1 MKTNDNSP
9 GHSQSNNEGQQNSLF
24 DLTSEES
31 GIVESI
37 NSSMGKAS
45 SQTNAVANS
54 FMPLAAKMR
63 PKTLTDYVG
72 QQHILGRDSPLAQ
85 SIEQGHCHSLIFW
98 GPPGSGKTTLAEI
111 IAQHANA
118 EIERVS
124 AVTSGI
130 KEIRSAIEKA
140 KLRAQS
146 ESANKR
152 RTVLFVDE
160 VHRFNKSQQDA
171 FLPHIEDG
179 TIIFIGATT
188 ENPAFE
194 LNQALLS
201 RTRLYTLKKLTRDDL
216 AYVLQRALSLCETEQ
231 QLRIE
236 LSGDAKQSLLN
247 RSDGDA
253 RRLLNL
259 LENCLDSLPT
269 IPTAQVT
276 DAESQQVDHAV
287 TGNSKADVKT
297 ITVELIAQ
305 VAGSKIA
312 LYDKGGDA
320 FYDLISAFH
329 KSVRGSSPDAALYWY
344 ARILT
349 AGGDALYVGRRL
361 LAIASEDIGNA
372 DPRAMQLAIN
382 AWDTFHRVGP
392 SEGERAIAQATV
404 YMALAPKSNAVY
416 QAFNKAKVLAQ
427 QTCDLDVPLHLKNA
441 TSSITK
447 DLGHGSEYRY
457 AHDEANA
464 FAAGENY
471 FPEVLAKGDSSYTRL
486 YQPTERGL
494 EKKLKEKLDYLNQL
508 DRNSHDQR
516 Y

>member
-1 MKTNDNSP
+1 
-9 GHSQSNNEGQQNSLF
+9 
-24 DLTSEES
+24 
-31 GIVESI
+31 
-37 NSSMGKAS
+37 
-45 SQTNAVANS
+45 
-54 FMPLAAKMR
+54 MPLAAKMR
-63 PKTLTDYVG
+63 PLTLADYVG
-72 QQHILGRDSPLAQ
+72 QQHILGGNSPLTQ
-85 SIEQGHCHSLIFW
+85 SIVQGHCHSLIFW

-130 KEIRSAIEKA
+130 KEIRSAIDKA
-140 KLRAQS
+140 KLRAQG
-146 ESANKR
+146 EGDNKR

-201 RTRLYTLKKLTRDDL
+201 RARLYTLKKLTREDL
-216 AYVLQRALSLCETEQ
+216 AQVLQRAILLCETEQ
-231 QLRIE
+231 QIKIE
-236 LSGDAKQSLLN
+236 LSDDAKQSLLN

-259 LENCLDSLPT
+259 LENCLDSVSSVEDHEK
-269 IPTAQVT
+269 IAVKQV
-276 DAESQQVDHAV
+276 S
-287 TGNSKADVKT
+287 
-297 ITVELIAQ
+297 VELIAQ

-320 FYDLISAFH
+320 FYNLISAFH

-349 AGGDALYVGRRL
+349 AGGDALYVARRL

-404 YMALAPKSNAVY
+404 YLALAPKSNAVY
-416 QAFNKAKVLAQ
+416 QAFNKAKALAQ
-427 QTCDLDVPLHLKNA
+427 QTCDLDVPEHLKNA
-441 TSSITK
+441 TSNITEE
-447 DLGHGSEYRY
+447 LGHGKEYRY
-457 AHDEANA
+457 AHNEENA

-471 FPEVLAKGDSSYTRL
+471 FPEALARADSSHTTL
-486 YQPTERGL
+486 YEPTDRGL
-494 EKKLKEKLDYLNQL
+494 EKQLKDKIDFLNQL
-508 DRNSHDQR
+508 NRNSHEQR
-516 Y
+516 YK

>member
-1 MKTNDNSP
+1 MLH
-9 GHSQSNNEGQQNSLF
+9 GLEG
-24 DLTSEES
+24 
-31 GIVESI
+31 VESNQAKKI
-37 NSSMGKAS
+37 NGIEPSLDEPQG
-45 SQTNAVANS
+45 

-63 PKTLTDYVG
+63 PKTLKDYVG
-72 QQHILGRDSPLAQ
+72 QQHILAPESPLAQ
-85 SIEQGHCHSLIFW
+85 AIAQGHCHSLIFW

-111 IAQHANA
+111 IAQHSDAD
-118 EIERVS
+118 IERVS
-124 AVTSGI
+124 AVTSGV
-130 KEIRSAIEKA
+130 KEIRAAIDRA
-140 KLRAQS
+140 KMRANAQQ
-146 ESANKR
+146 R

-194 LNQALLS
+194 LNKALLS
-201 RTRLYTLKKLTRDDL
+201 RARLYILKKLTSDDL
-216 AYVLQRALSLCETEQ
+216 RLVLSRAIALYQHEQNLMVSLSD
-231 QLRIE
+231 
-236 LSGDAKQSLLN
+236 DAAQSLLN

-259 LENCLDSLPT
+259 LENCVDSLDT
-269 IPTAQVT
+269 SEGKCLIS
-276 DAESQQVDHAV
+276 E
-287 TGNSKADVKT
+287 G
-297 ITVELIAQ
+297 LIAQ
-305 VAGSKIA
+305 VSGSKIA

-349 AGGDALYVGRRL
+349 AGGDALYVARRL

-372 DPRAMQLAIN
+372 DPRALQIGVN
-382 AWDTFHRVGP
+382 AWDTYHRVGP
-392 SEGERAIAQATV
+392 SEGERAIAQAAV

-416 QAFNKAKVLAQ
+416 DAFKKAKRLAQ
-427 QTCDLDVPLHLKNA
+427 DTSQLDVPNHLKNA
-441 TSSITK
+441 TSDITK
-447 DLGHGSEYRY
+447 GLGHGSEYRY
-457 AHDEANA
+457 AHNEPNA

-471 FPEVLAKGDSSYTRL
+471 FPEALAQGDKSYTQL
-486 YQPTERGL
+486 YQPSERGL
-494 EKKLKEKLDYLNQL
+494 EKQLKEKLEYLEQL
-508 DRNSHDQR
+508 NRNSHERR

>member
-1 MKTNDNSP
+1 
-9 GHSQSNNEGQQNSLF
+9 
-24 DLTSEES
+24 
-31 GIVESI
+31 
-37 NSSMGKAS
+37 
-45 SQTNAVANS
+45 
-54 FMPLAAKMR
+54 MPLAAKMR
-63 PKTLTDYVG
+63 PRTLADYVG
-72 QQHILGRDSPLAQ
+72 QQHILGGNSPLAQ
-85 SIEQGHCHSLIFW
+85 SIAQGNCHSLIFW

-130 KEIRSAIEKA
+130 KEIRSAIDKA
-140 KLRAQS
+140 KLRAQG
-146 ESANKR
+146 EGANKR

-201 RTRLYTLKKLTRDDL
+201 RARLYTLKKLTREDL
-216 AYVLQRALSLCETEQ
+216 AQVLQRAILLCENEQ
-231 QLRIE
+231 GISIE
-236 LSGDAKQSLLN
+236 LGEDAKQSLLN

-259 LENCLDSLPT
+259 LENCLDSVF
-269 IPTAQVT
+269 A
-276 DAESQQVDHAV
+276 DNK
-287 TGNSKADVKT
+287 NSIKG
-297 ITVELIAQ
+297 ISVELIAQ

-320 FYDLISAFH
+320 FYNLISAFH

-349 AGGDALYVGRRL
+349 AGGDALYVARRL

-404 YMALAPKSNAVY
+404 YLALAPKSNAVY
-416 QAFNKAKVLAQ
+416 HAFNKAKALAQ
-427 QTCDLDVPLHLKNA
+427 QTCDLDVPPHLKNA
-441 TSSITK
+441 TSSITEE
-447 DLGHGSEYRY
+447 LGHGREYRY
-457 AHDEANA
+457 AHNEENA

-471 FPEVLAKGDSSYTRL
+471 FPEALARGDNSHTTL
-486 YQPTERGL
+486 YEPTERGL
-494 EKKLKEKLDYLNQL
+494 EKQLKDKIDFLNQL
-508 DRNSHDQR
+508 NRNSHDQR

>member
-1 MKTNDNSP
+1 MTN
-9 GHSQSNNEGQQNSLF
+9 EQQQTSLF
-24 DLTSEES
+24 SSAQEDGNTT
-31 GIVESI
+31 
-37 NSSMGKAS
+37 NSSSTPIA
-45 SQTNAVANS
+45 APLAA
-54 FMPLAAKMR
+54 PLAAKMR
-63 PKTLTDYVG
+63 PQTLADYVG
-72 QQHILGRDSPLAQ
+72 QQHILAADSPLRQ
-85 SIEQGHCHSLIFW
+85 SIMQGHCHSLILW

-111 IAQHANA
+111 IANHVNA
-118 EIERVS
+118 KVIRLS

-130 KEIRSAIEKA
+130 KDIRLAIEQA
-140 KLRAQS
+140 KIRANNHRS
-146 ESANKR
+146 DESNNASLNGSK
-152 RTVLFVDE
+152 TLLFVDE

-171 FLPHIEDG
+171 FLPFIEDG

-194 LNQALLS
+194 LNQAILS
-201 RTRLYTLKKLTRDDL
+201 RARVYTLKRLTADELSLVLTR
-216 AYVLQRALSLCETEQ
+216 ALKLISTEQ
-231 QLRIE
+231 QVNIKLDD
-236 LSGDAKQSLLN
+236 DARQSLLN

-259 LENCLDSLPT
+259 LENCLDSLENELSAT
-269 IPTAQVT
+269 
-276 DAESQQVDHAV
+276 E
-287 TGNSKADVKT
+287 NSSTTENLSTSAKNNATKE
-297 ITVELIAQ
+297 ITVKLIAQ

-329 KSVRGSSPDAALYWY
+329 KSVRGSDADAALYWY

-349 AGGDALYVGRRL
+349 GGGDALYVARRL

-416 QAFNKAKVLAQ
+416 NAFKQAKILAE
-427 QTCDLDVPLHLKNA
+427 QTSSLDVPDHLKNS
-441 TSSITK
+441 TSEITK
-447 DLGHGSEYRY
+447 KLGHGVDYRY
-457 AHDEANA
+457 AHNEVNA

-471 FPEVLAKGDSSYTRL
+471 FPVALATANDYNTKL
-486 YQPTERGL
+486 YQPSDRGL
-494 EKKLKEKLDYLNQL
+494 EKQLKQKLDYLSQL
-508 DRNSHDQR
+508 NRNSNQQR
-516 Y
+516 YELPYD